1 MHKLYSDYIFHDSGK
16 ILNNYGLI
24 LNESG
29 KILEILAEN
38 SFDKTEYQYY
48 PGLLSPGFIN
58 AHCHLEL
65 SNMKGKID
73 TGIGLIPFI
82 TSVVKFRNEEENIIQ
97 SAIKQAD
104 IEMYNNG
111 IVAVGDISNKT
122 DSIKTK
128 KESKI
133 KYYNFIEAF
142 DFMQNHLSDN
152 FYNEYLNVYNK
163 FESLQKSFVP
173 HASYSVSASL
183 FNKINNLNTNQNI
196 LSIHNQEIKDENDLF
211 QNKSG
216 GFPNFFESFG
226 FSFKDFVA
234 ISKSAIHY
242 PISQLHHEGNILFVH
257 NTFSSE
263 DDFAAAMK
271 WNKNSYFVTCP
282 NANLFIENRLPDYS
296 LWKSIS
302 KNICIGTDSLSS
314 NWSLNILEEIKTI
327 VKYQSSISLEEVF
340 SWATINGASALKM
353 HDNLGS
359 LSVNKSPG
367 INWIEGIYIN
377 AQGKLSLDP
386 NAKVKKIF

>member
-1 MHKLYSDYIFHDSGK
+1 MQKLYSDYIFHESGK

-24 LNESG
+24 LNDSG
-29 KILEILAEN
+29 KILEIHAEN
-38 SFDKTEYQYY
+38 SFDKKEYQYY
-48 PGLLSPGFIN
+48 PGLISPGFIN
-58 AHCHLEL
+58 SHCHLEL

-82 TSVVKFRNEEENIIQ
+82 TSVVKFRNEEEETIQ
-97 SAIKQAD
+97 AAIKKAD
-104 IEMYNNG
+104 IDMYNNG

-128 KESKI
+128 IESKI

-173 HASYSVSASL
+173 HASYSVSPSL
-183 FNKINNLNTNQNI
+183 FNKINNLNTKQNI

-226 FSFKDFVA
+226 FSFKDFEA

-242 PISQLHHEGNILFVH
+242 PISQLQHEGNILFVH
-257 NTFSSE
+257 NTFSNAE
-263 DDFAAAMK
+263 DFSLAMN

-296 LWKSIS
+296 VWKSIS
-302 KNICIGTDSLSS
+302 NHTCIGTDSLSS

-327 VKYQSSISLEEVF
+327 LKYQSSIPLEEVL
-340 SWATINGASALKM
+340 SWATINGAKALQM
-353 HDNLGS
+353 QNSLGT
-359 LSVNKSPG
+359 LSIGKNPG
-367 INWIEGIYIN
+367 INWIQGIYMN
-377 AQGKLSLDP
+377 LQGKLALTQD
-386 NAKVKKIF
+386 AIVKKIF